1 MEFDKETIQNIVDLQ
16 RLKKLMPNKTAK
28 AYCDVFAQSINNILE
43 EYLKAWNK
51 VFVDII
57 GWGIDCKAKLQ
68 VGVWEE
74 ENEGS

>member
-1 MEFDKETIQNIVDLQ
+1 MEFDKETIQSIIDLQ

-28 AYCDVFAQSINNILE
+28 AYCDVFVNSVKVVLQ
-43 EYLKAWNK
+43 EYAEAWNK

-57 GWGIDCKAKLQ
+57 GWGINYSADLQ

-74 ENEGS
+74 ESEGT